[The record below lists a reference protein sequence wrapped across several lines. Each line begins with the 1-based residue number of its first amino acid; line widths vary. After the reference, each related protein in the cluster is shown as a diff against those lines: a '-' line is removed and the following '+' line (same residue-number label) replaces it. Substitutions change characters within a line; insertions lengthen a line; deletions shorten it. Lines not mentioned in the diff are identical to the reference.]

1 MCIRVTI
8 LGLATILW
16 LPVAVRADAFDN
28 YVNPLLAKIPESKS
42 AEKIAK
48 LTHEAIGQNSRAL
61 PGITETMIV
70 VKTNDNRWAKL
81 LIQHGRQKISD
92 KESVP
97 IILVERYVTFREG
110 EERTIHA
117 SGKNIRL
124 FDDFRLNLDIG
135 QVVPKD
141 VPADLR
147 VGVSDGFPF
156 LETVGKAEMY
166 VITKHL
172 PEANPKKAEKLVVG
186 AQFEMRYF
194 NGSYKLF
201 DDGRRSG
208 TLNLKIA
215 EAGEVSGWYYSD
227 KDGQKYEVSGKVS
240 NSPQH
245 RIDFLVTYPRST
257 QTFVGYLFTG
267 DGRAIT
273 GTSRLQD
280 RETGFYAV
288 RIESDK

>member
-1 MCIRVTI
+1 MLTRLTTF
-8 LGLATILW
+8 GLVLFLW
-16 LPVAVRADAFDN
+16 LPVVARADAFDN
-28 YVNPLLAKIPESKS
+28 YINTLLAKVPESKS
-42 AEKIAK
+42 AEKLAK
-48 LTHEAIGQNSRAL
+48 LTHEHIGQYGRAL
-61 PGITETMIV
+61 PAITETMIV

-81 LIQHGRQKISD
+81 LVQHGRQKITD
-92 KESVP
+92 KESAP
-97 IILVERYVTFREG
+97 IIMIERYVTFREG

-117 SGKNIRL
+117 VGKNIHL
-124 FDDFRLNLDIG
+124 FEDFRINLDMG
-135 QVVPKD
+135 QIVPKS

-147 VGVSDGFPF
+147 VGVNDGFPF

-172 PEANPKKAEKLVVG
+172 TEANPVKPAKLVIG

-208 TLNLKIA
+208 TLNMNIA
-215 EAGEVSGWYYSD
+215 ETGEVTGYYYSD

-245 RIDFLVTYPRST
+245 RIDFVVTYPRSAQSFT
-257 QTFVGYLFTG
+257 GYLFTG

-273 GTSRLQD
+273 GTSRLQNH
-280 RETGFYAV
+280 ETGFYAV
-288 RIESDK
+288 RIEGEK

>member
-1 MCIRVTI
+1 MLNRWANLGVVII
-8 LGLATILW
+8 LS
-16 LPVAVRADAFDN
+16 LPAAARADAFDN

-42 AEKIAK
+42 AQKLAK
-48 LTHEAIGQNSRAL
+48 LTHEHIGQHGRAL

-81 LIQHGRQKISD
+81 LVQHGRQKIND
-92 KESVP
+92 TESTP
-97 IILVERYVTFREG
+97 IIIVERYVTFREG
-110 EERTIHA
+110 QERTIHA
-117 SGKNIRL
+117 SAKNIHL
-124 FDDFRLNLDIG
+124 FENFRLNLDLG
-135 QVVPKD
+135 QIVPKD

-147 VGVSDGFPF
+147 VGVNDGFPF

-172 PEANPKKAEKLVVG
+172 PEANPKKPEKLVVG
-186 AQFEMRYF
+186 AQFEVRYF

-215 EAGEVSGWYYSD
+215 DNGEVSGWYYSD

-273 GTSRLQD
+273 GTSRLQNH
-280 RETGFYAV
+280 ETGFYAV
-288 RIESDK
+288 RIESAK